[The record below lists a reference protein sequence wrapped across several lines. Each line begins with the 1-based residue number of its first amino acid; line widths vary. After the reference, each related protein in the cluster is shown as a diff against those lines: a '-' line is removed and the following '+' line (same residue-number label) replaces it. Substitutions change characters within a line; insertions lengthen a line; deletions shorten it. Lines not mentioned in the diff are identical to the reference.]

1 MLFKS
6 RVVGDNW
13 DIEVKSRSQT
23 TVKTDKSLHYFHMYA
38 VTDRVYLENASRSK
52 PRMSIKSLTM
62 DEFLP
67 TSVVQEAF
75 VEDLSDIIPC
85 ILVSYLKLYMP
96 LHKAVTEHIVHPH
109 SEEMKK
115 QSEWVMLIKLMKAYD
130 W

>member
-1 MLFKS
+1 
-6 RVVGDNW
+6 
-13 DIEVKSRSQT
+13 
-23 TVKTDKSLHYFHMYA
+23 MYA
-38 VTDRVYLENASRSK
+38 VTDRVYLENASRSR
-52 PRMSIKSLTM
+52 PQRSIKSLTM

-75 VEDLSDIIPC
+75 VEDLSDIIPR
-85 ILVSYLKLYMP
+85 ILVTYLKSYMP

-115 QSEWVMLIKLMKAYD
+115 QSEWVMLIKLTKAYD